1 MARDSVRHDPE
12 AAFYEKL
19 YRFAMTFS
27 SVRLSDGTRKI
38 QFYVPGEQD
47 GSGVE
52 DTEEFQNFTE
62 GLEAATEL
70 QIICQTYVM
79 GLYGGE
85 QIAPTA
91 WELNYIQTHKVPLE
105 NDFGWDLRPP
115 ISFTYPYEPEEEL

>member
-1 MARDSVRHDPE
+1 MKRDSVRHDPE
-12 AAFYEKL
+12 AAFHEKL
-19 YRFAMTFS
+19 YGFALVFS
-27 SVRLSDGTRKI
+27 SVRLSDGTREI
-38 QFYVPGEQD
+38 LFYVPGEED

-52 DTEEFQNFTE
+52 DTKEFQNFADS
-62 GLEAATEL
+62 LEAATEL
-70 QIICQTYVM
+70 HVCCQTHVM

-91 WELNYIQTHKVPLE
+91 WELNYIQAHMASLE